1 MGQRVALVSIAIAVS
16 TLVAGCGLFVP
27 APPAQISGTV
37 VNATGGE
44 PVAGS
49 RVEIQGQ
56 ETGFSTVV
64 HTDGRGQF
72 EARVEPDRYTID
84 ATKSGYGDSRVINLG
99 VQQSTD
105 IRIVQREVF
114 NPDWPTQPPEVDL
127 QGVGD
132 GNAFQGKIPYRIQA
146 EGPNTI
152 TSIYAALDKVPGSSF
167 MTAPRAF
174 FSETPTTGNQEMDP
188 RLFSAHGPTTFHAV
202 VYDVNGNRTHL
213 IRHINVVPPE
223 GELTPPQEP
232 HAMAV
237 TLGQQIEF
245 YGLKGQAAPVDGNVY
260 VTVNW
265 KPSDAAGLTGYRV
278 YRSFDGSTFEAVGKV
293 HAGRTQFRDG
303 SGELQVG
310 KTAYYKVTALRGGT
324 ESDATDVV
332 SAEPL
337 EPFSVQ
343 LISPTD
349 EATHVSRQPTFKWR
363 PTQRVA
369 LYHIYGAVIYDSFG
383 SNRWV
388 TPDEPEEFLI
398 NQTSYRWN
406 RNNRHDGTP
415 WERLQPQRHYQWEVP
430 YAVAVDNL
438 ETPSA
443 VSVAANS
450 FGLEHDAIPIQEIGL
465 SPAQNFGFTTGE

>member
-1 MGQRVALVSIAIAVS
+1 MGQRVALVTIAIALL
-16 TLVAGCGLFVP
+16 TLIAGCGLFVP

-44 PVAGS
+44 PVIGS

-56 ETGFSTVV
+56 ETGFSTVL

-84 ATKSGYGDSRVINLG
+84 VTKKGYGDSRVINLS
-99 VQQSTD
+99 VQKSTD

-114 NPDWPTQPPEVDL
+114 NPDWPTQPPEINL
-127 QGVGD
+127 QGVSDGD
-132 GNAFQGKIPYRIQA
+132 AFRGKIPYRIDA
-146 EGPNTI
+146 SGANTI
-152 TSIYAALDKVPGSSF
+152 TSIYAALDKMPGSSF

-174 FSETPTTGNQEMDP
+174 FSETPTSGDQKLDP
-188 RLFSAHGPTTFHAV
+188 RLFSARGPTTFHAV
-202 VYDVNGNRTHL
+202 VYDINGNRTHL
-213 IRHINVVPPE
+213 IRHINVVPAA
-223 GELTPPQEP
+223 GELTAPKKP
-232 HAMAV
+232 HAIAV

-245 YGLKGQAAPVDGNVY
+245 YGLKGQAAPIDSNVY
-260 VTVNW
+260 VTVDW
-265 KPSDAAGLTGYRV
+265 KPSDASGLTGYRV
-278 YRSFDGSTFEAVGKV
+278 YRSFDGSNFEPIGKV
-293 HAGRTQFRDG
+293 HAGRTQFRDS
-303 SGELQVG
+303 SGQLAVG
-310 KTAYYKVTALRGGT
+310 KQAYYKVTALRGAE
-324 ESDATDVV
+324 ESAATDVV

-349 EATHVSRQPTFKWR
+349 EATGVSRQPTFKWR

-369 LYHIYGAVIYDSFG
+369 LYHLYGVIVYDTFG

-388 TPDEPEEFLI
+388 TPDKPEEFVI

-438 ETPSA
+438 ENPTA

-465 SPAQNFGFTTGE
+465 APTQNFGFTTGE